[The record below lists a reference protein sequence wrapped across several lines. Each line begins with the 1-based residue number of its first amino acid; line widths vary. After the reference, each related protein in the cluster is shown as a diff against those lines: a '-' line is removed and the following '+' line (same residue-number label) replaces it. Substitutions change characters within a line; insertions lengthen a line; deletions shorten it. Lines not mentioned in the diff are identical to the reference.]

1 MFESAKP
8 DDRHHGI
15 VYVLSLLAS
24 LLAHAV
30 ILCLLVIIP
39 LIFFSGLRAEEL
51 VSFVYAPPVPPPAL
65 PPPSPPVKAAGT
77 FHEAK
82 IETMVEAPTGI
93 PKGVPPP
100 DESSVGTIDPRSYIG
115 EIPGIRTLGEP
126 GGMGKGITDLLATT
140 PAEVPNPPPPRP
152 RHTPIRIAAIEPS
165 KLIVKVNPVY
175 PELARRARVSGTV
188 VLEALID
195 EEGNVSSVKV
205 LSGHSFLVDAAVEAV
220 KHWKYSPTVLNGE
233 PVPILA
239 TVTVV
244 FRLN

>member
-15 VYVLSLLAS
+15 VYVLSLVAS
-24 LLAHAV
+24 LFAHAV

-65 PPPSPPVKAAGT
+65 PSPSPPVKAAGT
-77 FHEAK
+77 MRHVK
-82 IETMVEAPTGI
+82 IEAMLEAPSVI
-93 PKGVPPP
+93 PKGLPPP

-115 EIPGIRTLGEP
+115 EISGIRTSGE
-126 GGMGKGITDLLATT
+126 GGMGKGLTDLLAT
-140 PAEVPNPPPPRP
+140 APNVVLEPKPPGPKP
-152 RHTPIRIAAIEPS
+152 TPIRVGAIEPS
-165 KLIVKVNPVY
+165 KLIVKVNPAY

-188 VLEALID
+188 VLDALID

-205 LSGHSFLVDAAVEAV
+205 LSGHNLLVDAAVEAV

>member
-1 MFESAKP
+1 
-8 DDRHHGI
+8 
-15 VYVLSLLAS
+15 
-24 LLAHAV
+24 
-30 ILCLLVIIP
+30 VIIP

-65 PPPSPPVKAAGT
+65 PPPSPPAKAAGT

-93 PKGVPPP
+93 PRGVPPP
-100 DESSVGTIDPRSYIG
+100 DESHAGMIDPHSFIG
-115 EIPGIRTLGEP
+115 EIPGAVIPGET
-126 GGMGKGITDLLATT
+126 GKMGKSFTDLLATT

-152 RHTPIRIAAIEPS
+152 PHTPIRIAAIEPS
-165 KLIVKVNPVY
+165 KLIVKVNPAY

-205 LSGHSFLVDAAVEAV
+205 LSGHSLLVDAAVEAV
-220 KHWKYSPTVLNGE
+220 KYWKYSPTVLNGE

-244 FRLN
+244 FRLD